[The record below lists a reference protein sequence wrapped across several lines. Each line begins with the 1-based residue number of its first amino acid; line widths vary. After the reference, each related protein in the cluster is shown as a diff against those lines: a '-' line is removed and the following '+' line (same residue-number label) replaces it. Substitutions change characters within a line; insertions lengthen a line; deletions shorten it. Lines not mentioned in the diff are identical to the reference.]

1 MIWRV
6 GDGCNLNI
14 WKDPWILRDFSRK
27 PITPRDATLITRV
40 SKLIDPV
47 VSGWEYELVNEI
59 FWPEDAELIL
69 ALPVHEGRESTLAGH
84 FNEHD
89 HIIPY
94 PLLRCI
100 LRVPGQLLLCQGPHQ
115 VPSCPYSLSNGAIV
129 TCATP
134 DLLFKKSR

>member
-69 ALPVHEGRESTLAGH
+69 ALPVHEGKVPWPGTSTSTA
-84 FNEHD
+84 
-89 HIIPY
+89 ISYPIP
-94 PLLRCI
+94 C
-100 LRVPGQLLLCQGPHQ
+100 RVAFFAFLD
-115 VPSCPYSLSNGAIV
+115 SCSSV
-129 TCATP
+129 KVRT
-134 DLLFKKSR
+134 KSRHVPVHHPTALLQHVQHPIYF